1 MSGTNWNTKLYVDS
15 GIHSG
20 AVTTTNSINGKQME
34 DDDWGHSTT
43 THNVAD
49 VEYRMTRTQKIR
61 TSMFSDTDDELLM
74 PSMQFEPA
82 TQSNLHCLPGPSPM
96 LKNSMG
102 NILDYQDDVDLTIR
116 AIPEFIKLLGDE
128 NQVVVSQA
136 AQMVHQLSRKETA
149 WHSMMESPQLVAALV
164 HTLQTTTDIDTARYT
179 AGTLHN
185 LSHHHK
191 GLLAIFKAG
200 GIPVLVKSLS
210 SPVEPVV
217 FYAITTL
224 HNLLLHQEGSKMAMR
239 LSGALQKMVTLLNRT
254 NVKFLAITTDCL
266 QILAYGNQESK
277 LLILASGGPQALVH
291 IMKSFRYEK
300 LLWTTSRV
308 LKVLS
313 VCNSNKQAIVNCG
326 GVQAVALHLD
336 HPSMRLVQNCLW
348 TLRNLSDV
356 ATKEENV
363 DLLLKRLVELLNCN
377 DYNVTTCAA
386 GILSNLT
393 CNNSN
398 NKLTVFQMG
407 GIEALVSTLKYVSD
421 HDEIAEPIV
430 CALRHLTSRHNE
442 ANMAQDSIRINNCLP
457 MVATFLEPPPRWPLI
472 KADIGFIRNLALRK
486 DNLAPLRELGTIQQL
501 LQLLFQAHQDASRH
515 TLGTMSQAHRDGIR
529 MEDIVEGCTGAL
541 QILARDPQNRAE
553 IATPDAIP
561 ILVQLLYYNSESVQ
575 RVATGLLCE
584 LSQDPN
590 TALAIEQEE
599 AMGILS
605 ELIRSRNEGVATYA
619 AAVLFRISDDKP
631 QDYNRLSS
639 EINSRLMGNLVSE
652 DGNNPMDDPRGSN
665 FSFSPASDQGCNT
678 FHSVPGFG
686 QDALVLEPVLEQATA
701 EYAAQSSAEL
711 RPHTQH
717 VNIDTMLPVDSNQ
730 LAWFDTDL

>member
-1 MSGTNWNTKLYVDS
+1 MSGTNWNTKSYVDS

-49 VEYRMTRTQKIR
+49 MEYRMTRTQKIR

-82 TQSNLHCLPGPSPM
+82 NQSNLHSFSGPSPM
-96 LKNSMG
+96 LKSSMG
-102 NILDYQDDVDLTIR
+102 NILDYQDDPDLTTR

-136 AQMVHQLSRKETA
+136 AHMAHQLSRKETG
-149 WHSMMESPQLVAALV
+149 WHSMMESPQMVAALV
-164 HTLQTTTDIDTARYT
+164 HTLQNTTDIDTARYT

-200 GIPVLVKSLS
+200 GIPVLVKALS

-277 LLILASGGPQALVH
+277 LLILASGGPQALVQ
-291 IMKSFRYEK
+291 IMNSFRYEK

-363 DLLLKRLVELLNCN
+363 ELLLKRLVELLSCN

-398 NKLTVFQMG
+398 NKLIVFQMG
-407 GIEALVSTLKYVSD
+407 GIEALVSTLKHVSD

-442 ANMAQDSIRINNCLP
+442 ANLAQDSIRINNGLP

-515 TLGTMSQAHRDGIR
+515 TLGTISQAHRDGIR

-541 QILARDPQNRAE
+541 QILARDPQNRVE
-553 IATPDAIP
+553 IASPEAIP

-575 RVATGLLCE
+575 RVSTGLLCE
-584 LSQDPN
+584 LSQDPS
-590 TALAIEQEE
+590 TALAIEQED

-619 AAVLFRISDDKP
+619 AAVLFRISEDKP

-639 EINSRLMGNLVSE
+639 EINNRLMGNLLSE
-652 DGNNPMDDPRGSN
+652 DGHPIDDPRGSIL
-665 FSFSPASDQGCNT
+665 SYSPD
-678 FHSVPGFG
+678 
-686 QDALVLEPVLEQATA
+686 EQFTA
-701 EYAAQSSAEL
+701 
-711 RPHTQH
+711 
-717 VNIDTMLPVDSNQ
+717 
-730 LAWFDTDL
+730 